1 MLLRAN
7 SELTGAETN
16 ITSVT
21 NSEVESG
28 VREGILLAQLVEL
41 TLNPDAGDA
50 AKVREQI
57 RANLGDEALVD
68 AAAVLGNFQR
78 MVRIA
83 DGTGIPLDRPVSVV
97 SANLRAELGVDQFES
112 ASRTPKVGK
121 MTAWVGDKIRPMVM
135 KRIAKQ
141 RKGMN

>member
-7 SELTGAETN
+7 SELNGTETN
-16 ITSVT
+16 LSAIT
-21 NSEVESG
+21 NIEAESG
-28 VREGILLAQLVEL
+28 VKAGSLLSQLVES
-41 TLNPDAGDA
+41 TLNSDALRATD
-50 AKVREQI
+50 VRAQI
-57 RANLGDEALVD
+57 VESLGEEGLVD

-83 DGTGIPLDRPVSVV
+83 DGTGIPLDRPVSVI
-97 SANLRAELGVDQFES
+97 SANIRSELGVDQFAS
-112 ASRTPKVGK
+112 ADRTPKVNK
-121 MTAWVGDKIRPMVM
+121 MAAWVGDKIRPMVM